1 MTLKRR
7 LTKLEERGTLT
18 REQLR
23 AMSDEELEALLES
36 YDPEG
41 AAKLRAMSDE
51 ELEAYARELG
61 APL

>member
-7 LTKLEERGTLT
+7 LDNLEKGGTLT

-23 AMSDEELEALLES
+23 AMSDEEIEALLES

-51 ELEAYARELG
+51 ELIAYASRLG
-61 APL
+61 VPL